1 VGPDTYLTGILAAH
15 RARAAAD
22 GRHLADLVA
31 QALASEPPRPFS
43 APLSVSTG
51 EELAVIAEVKRRS
64 PSKGELDA
72 GLEPARVAADYEA
85 GGAACVSVLTD
96 AEFFGGSAAD
106 VEAVRAA
113 CELPILRKDFT
124 VSEADVCD
132 ARLMG
137 ADAVLLIVA
146 ALSDDELVG
155 FLSLAQELSLD
166 ALVEVH
172 DEVELERALDAGA
185 ELVGVNQRDLATFS
199 VDLDRAERL
208 LPLIPSEVVAVAE
221 SGIGDGDDARRLAE
235 AGYQAVLVGESLIR
249 ARDRRAAVGELA
261 GHRVGARRGARDA
274 PARDR

>member
-1 VGPDTYLTGILAAH
+1 
-15 RARAAAD
+15 
-22 GRHLADLVA
+22 
-31 QALASEPPRPFS
+31 
-43 APLSVSTG
+43 
-51 EELAVIAEVKRRS
+51 VIAEVKRRS

-124 VSEADVCD
+124 VSEVDVCD